1 MPPITSQPSG
11 SSGSSGATGS
21 SSSSSASAS
30 TFLPRYRPDPTNTR
44 VLLQSLEDLR
54 DSLSNRVEQLSVAVE
69 RLRGQAGELER
80 AAASGTA
87 LSPTFTTAS
96 ALSNITPLPRPIF
109 APMST
114 SRSEQASASS
124 SSLPASHAGQGS
136 RSGGHGYATRLAYI
150 PTQYA
155 EPERSRGHPPT
166 NLAAIA
172 KQPKPIVV
180 RSPRPTQESSSP
192 DPIAYT
198 PLPAEPPAE
207 PSEYETTLASLAALR
222 TDRYRAP
229 SHAAESSEPPSRPS
243 VSRTPSERTRT
254 EATSSGRTDY
264 YGAYQSSGLTSRGIM
279 VRERQGHPVDRE
291 ARNIVQVAQDLR
303 AGVMAS
309 PPNVTAPSFTRDL
322 GSNRRHR
329 YVRTLESQIA
339 TAEARL
345 NETRAAWM
353 RSARASADNGTAIM
367 QRHVDIAHDLWDLV
381 TQQAE
386 TNRTEDLPMDAMQ
399 YALSLTRPFRRSTTG
414 LESADDILQRLTET
428 ERAFLN
434 RIMNPP
440 ADRALHGDYSYYREF
455 LFEERRRSRS
465 GGEDSDDE
473 DSWPADRL
481 ELLDLVSR
489 SRAHVQGVTR
499 ALSPDWWD
507 EQARDLEDEQGREGR
522 GQEED
527 DTDYEDFFTWAQ
539 ARRRHA
545 ARQAEALEQQQR
557 VMEQPSTRLRLPPHI
572 TSEIVQRQQEVTQP
586 RRSRLRPSSR
596 AEDDNETQ
604 GPDQLTRR
612 RLRHL
617 RELQR
622 EHRPSIF
629 GTREANEEATRQQ
642 QAAAISALRRAQIL
656 QAMRNEGSTWDL
668 TPTERDRVERTLTE
682 REPELHATSSTIS
695 IIEQSRARTHA
706 MTRELELGQQGNE
719 RPVMRRVLAN
729 LEHMLAS
736 GRHSE
741 DIRRRLE
748 ALVAREREVLA
759 EIDARLPDT
768 SGVVSRLD
776 AADSRQLDIGRSYRR
791 LASRQAEL
799 SAWGDWA
806 PAPRSTAATQGSAR
820 RLSDVTVVPPE
831 AQSDSGPER
840 DDSSLPSSPSPSSPA
855 SEIDPDGAF
864 RALPSLPSVPLLPPA
879 PALTPR
885 SPPSSGSATRTPSF
899 PNTPEG
905 GRDDDVFVVA
915 IPLVAQE
922 EEKDDSAQ
930 PHAELAAQHWP
941 NVPARRRVRP
951 YVSILD
957 L

>member
-1 MPPITSQPSG
+1 
-11 SSGSSGATGS
+11 
-21 SSSSSASAS
+21 
-30 TFLPRYRPDPTNTR
+30 
-44 VLLQSLEDLR
+44 
-54 DSLSNRVEQLSVAVE
+54 
-69 RLRGQAGELER
+69 
-80 AAASGTA
+80 
-87 LSPTFTTAS
+87 
-96 ALSNITPLPRPIF
+96 
-109 APMST
+109 
-114 SRSEQASASS
+114 
-124 SSLPASHAGQGS
+124 
-136 RSGGHGYATRLAYI
+136 
-150 PTQYA
+150 
-155 EPERSRGHPPT
+155 
-166 NLAAIA
+166 
-172 KQPKPIVV
+172 
-180 RSPRPTQESSSP
+180 
-192 DPIAYT
+192 
-198 PLPAEPPAE
+198 
-207 PSEYETTLASLAALR
+207 
-222 TDRYRAP
+222 
-229 SHAAESSEPPSRPS
+229 
-243 VSRTPSERTRT
+243 
-254 EATSSGRTDY
+254 
-264 YGAYQSSGLTSRGIM
+264 M

-291 ARNIVQVAQDLR
+291 ARNIVQMAQDLR

-309 PPNVTAPSFTRDL
+309 PPSVTTPSFTRDL
-322 GSNRRHR
+322 GSSRRHR
-329 YVRTLESQIA
+329 YVRTLESQIE

-353 RSARASADNGTAIM
+353 RSARASADNGAAIM

-414 LESADDILQRLTET
+414 LESSDDILQRLTET

-440 ADRALHGDYSYYREF
+440 SDRPLHGDYSYYREF

-465 GGEDSDDE
+465 GGEESEEDE
-473 DSWPADRL
+473 ETWPADRL

-499 ALSPDWWD
+499 ALSPDWWE
-507 EQARDLEDEQGREGR
+507 EQARDLEEGQGREGR

-527 DTDYEDFFTWAQ
+527 DTDYDDFFTWAQ

-557 VMEQPSTRLRLPPHI
+557 VLDQQPTSRLRLPPHI
-572 TSEIVQRQQEVTQP
+572 HSEIVQRQQEITQP
-586 RRSRLRPSSR
+586 RRSRLRSSTR
-596 AEDDNETQ
+596 ADYDETETQ

-622 EHRPSIF
+622 EHRPSLF
-629 GTREANEEATRQQ
+629 STREANDEATRQQ

-656 QAMRNEGSTWDL
+656 QAMRSESGTWDL
-668 TPTERDRVERTLTE
+668 TPSERDRVERNLTE
-682 REPELHATSSTIS
+682 RDPELHATSTTIS

-706 MTRELELGQQGNE
+706 LTRELELGQQGNE
-719 RPVMRRVLAN
+719 RPVMCRVLAN

-768 SGVVSRLD
+768 SGVVTRLGE
-776 AADSRQLDIGRSYRR
+776 ADSRQLDIGRSYRR

-831 AQSDSGPER
+831 GPEAISDSSQER

-885 SPPSSGSATRTPSF
+885 SPPGSATRSPSF

-905 GRDDDVFVVA
+905 GQGEDMFVVA
-915 IPLVAQE
+915 IPLIANE
-922 EEKDDSAQ
+922 EEKDEPA

-941 NVPARRRVRP
+941 NAPARRRVRP